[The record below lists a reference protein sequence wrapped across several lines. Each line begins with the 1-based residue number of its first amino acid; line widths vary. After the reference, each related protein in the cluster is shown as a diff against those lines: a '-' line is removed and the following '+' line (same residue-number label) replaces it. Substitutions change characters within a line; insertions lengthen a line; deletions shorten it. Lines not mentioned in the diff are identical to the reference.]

1 MITGLMS
8 RWQQQLPTR
17 LSSTLVILL
26 LTALLAACGGDSPA
40 EFTAPEEPSSSFISV
55 AELGS
60 GLVGQDLAEGL
71 SISQESDQ
79 ITDIDGVRNRESVYL
94 VSTTSDLVGLT
105 LYPIETPR
113 TLAGTN
119 VASMRDATGNLI
131 DDASVAQGI
140 MLETTASLTA
150 ANIATVDALLDADIS
165 VLGDGAITTEQVGD
179 AWRVTLNLSYPFD
192 EANPGSNP
200 DSFLLLFAFV
210 EDTTQ
215 ADPRTLSFSMSDV
228 GIVTTDPAIELVISA
243 SLEAPVVTLP

>member
-1 MITGLMS
+1 MFTRFTTHRPKRVAYTVTG
-8 RWQQQLPTR
+8 
-17 LSSTLVILL
+17 LL
-26 LTALLAACGGDSPA
+26 LTVLLAACGGDSPA
-40 EFTAPEEPSSSFISV
+40 EFTAPEEPSNSFITV

-79 ITDIDGVRNRESVYL
+79 ITDIDGMRNRESVYL
-94 VSTTSDLVGLT
+94 ITTTSDLVGLT

-113 TLAGTN
+113 TFAATN
-119 VASMRDATGNLI
+119 VASMRDIDGNLI
-131 DDASVAQGI
+131 DDASVAQSI

-150 ANIATVDALLDADIS
+150 ADIATVDALLDADSS
-165 VLGDGAITTEQVGD
+165 VLGDGAITTEPTGD

-192 EANPGSNP
+192 ETNPGNSPN
-200 DSFLLLFAFV
+200 SFLMLFAFV

-228 GIVTTDPAIELVISA
+228 GIVTTDPEIELVISS
-243 SLEAPVVTLP
+243 SLEAPVITLP